1 MRAGRVT
8 ARLELEQET
17 EYMSAFL
24 TIAGEKKQ
32 CDSED
37 SSYEILR
44 FNLRNLKKNSL
55 FCKKYYMNTLSIKF
69 SCF

>member
-17 EYMSAFL
+17 ESMSELL

-37 SSYEILR
+37 NSYENLR
-44 FNLRNLKKNSL
+44 FNLRNLKKNHYSV
-55 FCKKYYMNTLSIKF
+55 KKYYINTVN
-69 SCF
+69 